1 MTKIKLATHILGLR
15 VDILHSTG
23 LLFNLNGLTLNT
35 GGITA
40 TISGLFLTSR

>member
-1 MTKIKLATHILGLR
+1 MTKIKLAMHILGLR

-23 LLFNLNGLTLNT
+23 LLFKFNSLALYI

-40 TISGLFLTSR
+40 TISGLLLTSR